1 MRIGQLARACNL
13 RTSAIRY
20 YEAVGLLDPPPRIS
34 ACRDYPREAASRLQI
49 VRAAQKAGFKLAE
62 IRELVSALE
71 KKGGTSRHW
80 PAIAERKLKEL
91 DANIAQL
98 RAARRTLVS
107 AIDCSCA
114 GAADRCKLV
123 ENSSKRRSTESWEIN
138 SLLSSQIIDSK
149 R

>member
-20 YEAVGLLDPPPRIS
+20 YEAVGLLDPPPRVS

-49 VRAAQKAGFKLAE
+49 VRAAQKAGFKIAE

-71 KKGGTSRHW
+71 RKGKTSRHW
-80 PAIAERKLKEL
+80 PVIAERKLKEL

-98 RAARRTLVS
+98 RAARRMLAS

-123 ENSSKRRSTESWEIN
+123 EGPSNRRSN
-138 SLLSSQIIDSK
+138 
-149 R
+149 